1 MGDLTACV
9 CHSLA
14 DCYRAA
20 VDELE
25 ALTGRRIACLRV
37 VGGGCRN
44 DYLNRLTARALAR
57 PLTAGPAEATAI
69 GNLLSQ
75 LLHAGEI
82 HTLAEGRALV
92 RASFTLKAYA

>member
-1 MGDLTACV
+1 M
-9 CHSLA
+9 
-14 DCYRAA
+14 
-20 VDELE
+20 
-25 ALTGRRIACLRV
+25 

-75 LLHAGEI
+75 LLHAGDI

-92 RASFTLKAYA
+92 RASFTLKAYD